1 MSILYSKIKI
11 EIDINNDELLL
22 QAIWE
27 HMREIKKGGRG
38 VKGGRGDINKKI
50 NKSPSP
56 LPLFLLS
63 LSHIFKLKLKL
74 KLKKKIV

>member
-1 MSILYSKIKI
+1 
-11 EIDINNDELLL
+11 
-22 QAIWE
+22 
-27 HMREIKKGGRG
+27 MREIKKGGRG

-74 KLKKKIV
+74 KLKKKLFNY